1 MAADP
6 LAPPAVRPAG
16 LVAWKVAAVAG
27 LAGTV
32 GLATFMAMDR
42 NGQAAAPQVARL
54 VAAREP
60 ETRGYADLRQQA
72 SVAVPDRPPERPP
85 APAPAPAPR
94 LTEATAAVPA
104 GTAPAGGGQRK
115 RDDLWDRAME
125 AGVGGWSADDGERKA
140 LDGVQ
145 VASAGAG
152 TSANPLGLPS
162 FAGSACAGFVKPGT
176 PIRATL
182 INRVSTERGG
192 IATLNVDADVW
203 NTGMDVLAVPGAST
217 MTVEYVGDVSRGQR
231 RVAFANPT
239 IVRPWPRSDVV
250 QVSATTADASG
261 ASGLPGYVNVPW
273 FQTGL
278 LVAASTAVDLG
289 VAALTGGGS
298 ILGAILADN
307 ADSPLDRVAKDL
319 WERAPVIE
327 LDPGEQVLVFL
338 KGGLCADDFR
348 G

>member
-1 MAADP
+1 MSADP
-6 LAPPAVRPAG
+6 LAPPSVRPAG

-72 SVAVPDRPPERPP
+72 SVAVPDKPPSP
-85 APAPAPAPR
+85 APAAAPAVQRLAEPAPAGSPSS
-94 LTEATAAVPA
+94 
-104 GTAPAGGGQRK
+104 APSGGRR
-115 RDDLWDRAME
+115 RDDLWERAME

-145 VASAGAG
+145 VAAAGG
-152 TSANPLGLPS
+152 TGTAANPLGLTS
-162 FAGSACAGFVKPGT
+162 FTGSACPGFVKPGT

-182 INRVSTERGG
+182 INKVATERGG
-192 IATLNVDADVW
+192 IATFNVDADVW

-217 MTVEYVGDVSRGQR
+217 MTVEYVGDATRGQK

-250 QVSATTADASG
+250 QVSAMTADASG